1 MEINV
6 LYGCKDNSCDLKD
19 CSYNSVGVFLFTVPC
34 VRLFEGLEDE
44 FFKLNRDIQL
54 SICLLVLDIDL
65 TYHIFTDEI
74 LNRSSAL
81 SDSS

>member
-1 MEINV
+1 
-6 LYGCKDNSCDLKD
+6 LLP
-19 CSYNSVGVFLFTVPC
+19 VPC
-34 VRLFEGLEDE
+34 ARLFEGLEDE

-74 LNRSSAL
+74 LNRSSGL